1 MGYPTDREKE
11 HVLDLYL
18 DRFGVAER
26 LTRRRLQMIL
36 TRDFARLQIVPAHIE
51 EFVKAGVKRDRLRA
65 PRRPNIP
72 TLNPGSSSTKSVAL
86 PKQQPGGVLV
96 EALAM
101 LQKLEL
107 AERPAAT
114 GDGFRPDAAK
124 TAAAPPEP
132 RDVPKAAS
140 AHSDWREVARV
151 AASKMP

>member
-1 MGYPTDREKE
+1 M
-11 HVLDLYL
+11 
-18 DRFGVAER
+18 
-26 LTRRRLQMIL
+26 
-36 TRDFARLQIVPAHIE
+36 
-51 EFVKAGVKRDRLRA
+51 KAGVKRARLARRA
-65 PRRPNIP
+65 PEYSDFE
-72 TLNPGSSSTKSVAL
+72 PGIESTKSVAL

-107 AERPAAT
+107 AERPAAAAP
-114 GDGFRPDAAK
+114 DWPDAAK